1 MASRTLT
8 IPQVST
14 ELGTDVQSQTFKVS
28 GAEDRDG
35 CALPEDGLSFCPM
48 TVHLFDASLTDSV
61 PHGFLVCKMRTGVAR
76 ATQKKTLRGN
86 LRRFSCAGHRKTHCM
101 ISFRF

>member
-35 CALPEDGLSFCPM
+35 CALPEDGPSFCPM

-61 PHGFLVCKMRTGVAR
+61 PHGFLVCKMRTGVVR
-76 ATQKKTLRGN
+76 ATQKKPSVAT
-86 LRRFSCAGHRKTHCM
+86 
-101 ISFRF
+101 